1 MELATSGSFRVGFV
15 IDPSPKKLPPR
26 NCLCLIN
33 SIHLEHEKKTK
44 KKNSKNDFVIRAD
57 QVCAP
62 LKFFGKCFSTLLSCS
77 LLHGRCP
84 FSRSHRDQ
92 MGPSSLSLSASQPLS
107 LAASQPAPVLARLP
121 KPCHT
126 WVQKI
131 KEPRGAYNH
140 TAAARAKLPSLLHF
154 LYFSAHVFPRL
165 TTNPPFMCIIGSP
178 RLAGVTALETL
189 GRVFPPPRA
198 RLLAS
203 FKTSVSFSLC
213 LFVLFLLNCEKPHSR
228 GGEEASSAIALRG
241 QTVNQ
246 RRDNCRWG
254 FHL

>member
-1 MELATSGSFRVGFV
+1 MELAASGSFRVGFV
-15 IDPSPKKLPPR
+15 IDPSLKKLPPR

-107 LAASQPAPVLARLP
+107 LAASQPRSLSACAGARTSAKALSHLSTEDQRAPRCLQP
-121 KPCHT
+121 HSCCT
-126 WVQKI
+126 CQ
-131 KEPRGAYNH
+131 
-140 TAAARAKLPSLLHF
+140 TS
-154 LYFSAHVFPRL
+154 FSAPL
-165 TTNPPFMCIIGSP
+165 P
-178 RLAGVTALETL
+178 
-189 GRVFPPPRA
+189 
-198 RLLAS
+198 LL
-203 FKTSVSFSLC
+203 FCTCVSK
-213 LFVLFLLNCEKPHSR
+213 VDH
-228 GGEEASSAIALRG
+228 
-241 QTVNQ
+241 
-246 RRDNCRWG
+246 
-254 FHL
+254 

>member
-92 MGPSSLSLSASQPLS
+92 MGPSSLSLSASQPRSLS
-107 LAASQPAPVLARLP
+107 ASQPLSLRRCSHVCQSPVTPEYRRSKSPAVP
-121 KPCHT
+121 T
-126 WVQKI
+126 TTQ
-131 KEPRGAYNH
+131 
-140 TAAARAKLPSLLHF
+140 LLH
-154 LYFSAHVFPRL
+154 VP
-165 TTNPPFMCIIGSP
+165 N
-178 RLAGVTALETL
+178 
-189 GRVFPPPRA
+189 
-198 RLLAS
+198 
-203 FKTSVSFSLC
+203 
-213 LFVLFLLNCEKPHSR
+213 FLLCSTSFTFLHMCFQ
-228 GGEEASSAIALRG
+228 G
-241 QTVNQ
+241 
-246 RRDNCRWG
+246 
-254 FHL
+254 